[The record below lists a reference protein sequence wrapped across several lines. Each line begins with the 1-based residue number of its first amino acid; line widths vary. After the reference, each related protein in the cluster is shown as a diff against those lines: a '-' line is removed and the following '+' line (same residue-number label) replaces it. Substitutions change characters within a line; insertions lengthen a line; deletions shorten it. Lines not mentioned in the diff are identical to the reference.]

1 MKLMPT
7 AYLTASLT
15 MMIDLSIMVTVTP
28 TLHPWFSPASP
39 TLTLEVNSTRQ
50 STSGYLL
57 YLNGQLFH
65 WRGRTE
71 RLIITATAAGEYIA
85 LSRGNQASKHVNAV
99 MKFFGNHSP
108 HNQPCPN
115 TLAA

>member
-1 MKLMPT
+1 LGLGESHSII
-7 AYLTASLT
+7 LTD
-15 MMIDLSIMVTVTP
+15 IDLGGQI
-28 TLHPWFSPASP
+28 
-39 TLTLEVNSTRQ
+39 STRQ

-85 LSRGNQASKHVNAV
+85 LSRRNQASKHVNAV

-108 HNQPCPN
+108 HYHLYTDRAEPWEKFLGQKY
-115 TLAA
+115 L